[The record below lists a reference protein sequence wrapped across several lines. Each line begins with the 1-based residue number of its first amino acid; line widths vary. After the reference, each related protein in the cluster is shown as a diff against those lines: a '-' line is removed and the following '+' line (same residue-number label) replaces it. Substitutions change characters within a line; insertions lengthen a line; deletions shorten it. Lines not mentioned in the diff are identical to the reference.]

1 MRAHWQDI
9 ATLALVA
16 VVVLLALTILG
27 EVLRAR
33 RARSGGPQTDPALDL
48 YMTRLDSWWAMVVLF
63 TLALLAGPWAV
74 VALFAVASF
83 AALREFYT
91 FSDHAPA
98 DHRALAAAFY
108 LVLPL
113 QFLFVAMDWQR
124 LFGAF
129 VPVYVFLLLPVLSVL
144 RGDAR
149 RFLARV
155 SETQWGLMICVFCLS
170 HIPALMW
177 LGEGMQGQGG
187 RGMLLIA
194 FLIVVVQAGD
204 LVDFFVGRR
213 FGRRRIVAALSPKTW
228 EGAAAGLLTAA
239 VLGAV
244 LARLTPFGVPGAMAM
259 AAVAAFAG
267 QCGTLVLAAIKRD
280 KGLRDWSHLIP
291 GQGGFL
297 NQLDSTIFAAP
308 IFFHL
313 TRLWW
318 LP

>member
-1 MRAHWQDI
+1 MSGWWQDL
-9 ATLALVA
+9 AALALGA

-27 EVLRAR
+27 EGLRR
-33 RARSGGPQTDPALDL
+33 RQGEGPALDL
-48 YMTRLDSWWAMVVLF
+48 YMTRIGSWWAMVVLY
-63 TLALLAGPWAV
+63 TLAMLAGPVGV
-74 VALFAVASF
+74 VALFAVAGF

-91 FSDHAPA
+91 FAERAPA
-98 DHRALAAAFY
+98 DHWTLAAAFY

-113 QFLFVAMDWQR
+113 QFLFVLMDWQR

-129 VPVYVFLLLPVLSVL
+129 IPVYVFLLLPVLSAV
-144 RGDAR
+144 RGEAR

-155 SETQWGLMICVFCLS
+155 SETQWGLMVCVFCLS

-177 LGEGMQGQGG
+177 LGGPDGG
-187 RGMLLIA
+187 RGVLLIA
-194 FLIVVVQAGD
+194 VLIVVVQGGD

-213 FGRRRIVAALSPKTW
+213 WGRRKIVAGLSPKTW
-228 EGAAAGLLTAA
+228 EGAAAGLAA
-239 VLGAV
+239 AGALG
-244 LARLTPFGVPGAMAM
+244 LALSPFTPFGAGAALGF
-259 AAVAAFAG
+259 ALAAAFAG

-291 GQGGFL
+291 GQGGVL

-308 IFFHL
+308 VFFHL
-313 TRLWW
+313 VRLWW

>member
-1 MRAHWQDI
+1 MRPPWQDI
-9 ATLALVA
+9 ATLALAA
-16 VVVLLALTILG
+16 VLVLLALTILG
-27 EVLRAR
+27 EALRAR
-33 RARSGGPQTDPALDL
+33 RGAQAGPTLDL
-48 YMTRLDSWWAMVVLF
+48 FLTRVDSWWAMVVLF

-74 VALFAVASF
+74 VLLFAVASF

-91 FSDHAPA
+91 FADRAPA
-98 DHRALAAAFY
+98 DHWALAAAFY
-108 LVLPL
+108 LVLPA

-129 VPVYVFLLLPVLSVL
+129 IPVYVFLLLPVLAVL

-149 RFLARV
+149 RFLVRV

-177 LGEGMQGQGG
+177 LGADG
-187 RGMLLIA
+187 RGMLMIA
-194 FLIVVVQAGD
+194 FLIVVVQSAD
-204 LVDFFVGRR
+204 LVDFFAGRR
-213 FGRRRIVAALSPKTW
+213 FGRRRIVPALSPKTW
-228 EGAAAGLLTAA
+228 EGAAAGLAMAA
-239 VLGAV
+239 GLGA
-244 LARLTPFGVPGAMAM
+244 LLSGLTPFGLWGSMGL
-259 AAVAAFAG
+259 AVAGAAAG

-308 IFFHL
+308 VVFHL
-313 TRLWW
+313 TRLWF

>member
-1 MRAHWQDI
+1 MSAGWQDI
-9 ATLALVA
+9 ATLAGVA
-16 VVVLLALTILG
+16 VAVLVVLTLLG
-27 EVLRAR
+27 EALRAR
-33 RARSGGPQTDPALDL
+33 RGAAASGPALDL

-74 VALFAVASF
+74 VALFGVAAF

-98 DHRALAAAFY
+98 DHWALAAAFY

-177 LGEGMQGQGG
+177 LGGEGQEHGG

-228 EGAAAGLLTAA
+228 AGAAAGLATAA
-239 VLGAV
+239 LLGAV

-259 AAVAAFAG
+259 AVVAAFAG

-297 NQLDSTIFAAP
+297 NQLDSAIFAAP
-308 IFFHL
+308 VFFHL

>member
-1 MRAHWQDI
+1 MSRDDGQQI
-9 ATLALVA
+9 VTLALGA
-16 VVVLLALTILG
+16 VLVLLVLTILG

-33 RARSGGPQTDPALDL
+33 RGARGAGPVLDL
-48 YMTRLDSWWAMVVLF
+48 YMTRVSSWWAMVVLF

-74 VALFAVASF
+74 VALFAVTSF

-91 FSDHAPA
+91 FSQHRPA
-98 DHRALAAAFY
+98 DHWALAAAFY

-124 LFGAF
+124 LFGS
-129 VPVYVFLLLPVLSVL
+129 VIPVYVFLLLPVLAVI

-149 RFLARV
+149 DFLARV
-155 SETQWGLMICVFCLS
+155 SETQWGLMVCVFCLS

-177 LGEGMQGQGG
+177 LGGEGGSGL
-187 RGMLLIA
+187 LLIA
-194 FLIVVVQAGD
+194 YLFVVVQVGD

-213 FGRRRIVAALSPKTW
+213 WGRRRIVEGLSAKTW
-228 EGAAAGLLTAA
+228 EGAAAGLATAGA
-239 VLGAV
+239 LGAA
-244 LARLTPFGVPGAMAM
+244 LAGLTPFGLTGAVGLAL
-259 AAVAAFAG
+259 AAGIAG

-297 NQLDSTIFAAP
+297 NQLDSAIFAAP
-308 IFFHL
+308 VVFHL
-313 TRLWW
+313 TRLWE
-318 LP
+318 LA